1 MNVGQ
6 LKKLIAELP
15 DDTVILV
22 SAPDHSY
29 RECDL
34 RPIEAA
40 EPSEKKRRRGW
51 GESTHYEWY
60 GDKSHYD
67 VSVNVVNALLAG

>member
-6 LKKLIAELP
+6 LKKLIAEMA
-15 DDTVILV
+15 DDTVVLV

-34 RPIEAA
+34 RPIKAA
-40 EPSEKKRRRGW
+40 EPSEKKRRGW

-60 GDKSHYD
+60 GNKDEYD
-67 VSVNVVNALLAG
+67 ESVKVVDALLAG